1 MYVATAPS
9 DLQGQ
14 KSCTA
19 SALSESHNY
28 GLSVRWSATVQ
39 CADGM
44 SRKVKFFGLKGIKQ
58 EGSIASQI
66 QFAAER
72 HLTFDIDA
80 ALPSNPPQIQK
91 ITIH

>member
-39 CADGM
+39 CADGV

-66 QFAAER
+66 QFAAEH

-91 ITIH
+91 ITVH